1 LFKYIL
7 SSRELPVFKLE
18 IAYTY
23 PYKNP
28 KSFSASLDLKR
39 GVGFV
44 EKVFFFEA
52 GSDIYI

>member
-1 LFKYIL
+1 L
-7 SSRELPVFKLE
+7 SLL
-18 IAYTY
+18 I
-23 PYKNP
+23 P
-28 KSFSASLDLKR
+28 KSFSAQLDFSR